1 MGKHNTAVLTL
12 IYNHLL
18 QHGLCKTAKK
28 LQAESGVKF
37 DSHEKTLIDMYKL
50 WNRRDQQSK
59 KKARS
64 KKTSEQNPTSSESSE
79 NKGTEAGIKAE
90 DKEVSAKKTGKT
102 MNPARKSTAK
112 GKAAPRSKKLASL
125 TQPLESETPAAE
137 ASAPG
142 SDGRDHKEEIAPSDT
157 APTIEPPSRSTKSA
171 RVRSKPT
178 NTKAAKQPKR
188 VSSKTTKAAATK
200 LLTAANGPARD
211 NDEVGDGSKSNDE
224 TDIEK
229 QIAPALAGFEIKA
242 PTPSAKTAAAEA
254 KAKKGST
261 KTPAK
266 RTTTA
271 RKAPAKASSEDLHS
285 DSKAPVPA
293 VSAVIAAASSAKT
306 AAAQARAKRGSAKTT
321 AVTPA
326 AKGSTATGKTPAKK
340 VSSESSEESDLDS
353 DFVPSS
359 IELSA
364 PSNVVTPNRIASVRP
379 GALQSMADDSS
390 ESSETESEE
399 EPVKQIQKK
408 TPSPKKSA
416 ISTSPAKAPRAP
428 APKLAAATQDSES
441 RDDSDSEPEMKAP
454 QKTAPVAASQD
465 TLEPPG
471 SEALVVRLAKP
482 GASDCH
488 DASADLVVTASIGE
502 TQSGAEAEVSEPSD
516 CSDSAEEPEIQ
527 KKTPSPKKSA
537 IATSPA
543 KAARAPAPK
552 LAAATQDSESSD
564 DSDSEPEMK
573 APQVPTPA
581 AVATKQMSR
590 AKPIAVTPASQSIAA
605 AGRTPAKMAADE
617 SSEESDSDDGQ
628 KVSASQKKT
637 SPKPPSSAGRTA
649 VAGKM
654 IAQPKPSQDSS
665 ETSESEEEEPQ
676 IAATAPQQRTP
687 ALGAKGKPVVFTA
700 AQPDE
705 ESSSEESEDDSDE
718 PVKAKSRAPTPAVT
732 ARTVKSVMKPTAL
745 TPSSQGSAAAAR
757 TPAKM
762 AADETSEDSDSDDE
776 EPISAVK
783 PSVLTT
789 PSAKPSAPPSAHVPD
804 SDADSESSDSS
815 DSEEITKNQGSQ
827 TKISATLPAP
837 VGKSKVAGKNIAQ
850 SKPTQDETESSE
862 EEKPQVAVLKLQL
875 RNPALAR
882 GKQGVA
888 AQADESSSEE
898 SEDSDEPAKSVPAPA
913 IAARKPKSIAKP
925 TALTLVSQSS
935 FCAVSSP
942 AKMAAE
948 ESSEESDSEDE
959 VEARALTPAKATVKK
974 GKSPLPQTPS
984 PSKLGT
990 VKSATKTPVAINQAT
1005 AKVSN
1010 EPSEKD
1016 PSKEKKTS
1024 RTTVAKQKSSTAS
1037 PLLTVMS
1044 DVASPAKGK
1053 AGVKMAPVLAKNTS
1067 ESESDVNESKQG
1079 KVLSPSSSQKSARKV
1094 SGDVSRTAGD
1104 SADDGSEPDASQ
1116 SLLQSKPK
1124 KRKLSLGKKDKTT
1137 PVNESTEKT
1146 SGKKAKVQ
1154 TQPETK
1160 PSPPAPSTPS
1170 ALLDSEEETVLAL
1183 LEGRSPKKAKL
1194 KKSSSTKRGVVAD
1207 TVVTEND
1214 SNVLE
1219 KSLLQPVA
1227 TFLTEDDDFNVKSP
1241 GTLDQL
1247 SSKKSRKKRKIASE
1261 DSMTE
1266 EKDKKAKKVR
1276 EKEKVM
1282 ADSEAEMATSPKPS
1296 KKEKSDLDKKENHKT
1311 KKESKKL
1318 MQSQM
1323 ASFGEST
1330 DSGVGLQPKPKKK
1343 VKD

>member
-285 DSKAPVPA
+285 DSK
-293 VSAVIAAASSAKT
+293 
-306 AAAQARAKRGSAKTT
+306 
-321 AVTPA
+321 
-326 AKGSTATGKTPAKK
+326 
-340 VSSESSEESDLDS
+340 
-353 DFVPSS
+353 FVPSS

>member
-285 DSKAPVPA
+285 DSKQAPVPA

-454 QKTAPVAASQD
+454 Q
-465 TLEPPG
+465 
-471 SEALVVRLAKP
+471 
-482 GASDCH
+482 
-488 DASADLVVTASIGE
+488 
-502 TQSGAEAEVSEPSD
+502 
-516 CSDSAEEPEIQ
+516 IQ

-718 PVKAKSRAPTPAVT
+718 PVKAKSR
-732 ARTVKSVMKPTAL
+732 
-745 TPSSQGSAAAAR
+745 
-757 TPAKM
+757 
-762 AADETSEDSDSDDE
+762 
-776 EPISAVK
+776 PISAVK

>member
-285 DSKAPVPA
+285 DSKQAPVPA

-454 QKTAPVAASQD
+454 Q
-465 TLEPPG
+465 
-471 SEALVVRLAKP
+471 
-482 GASDCH
+482 
-488 DASADLVVTASIGE
+488 
-502 TQSGAEAEVSEPSD
+502 
-516 CSDSAEEPEIQ
+516 IQ

-1016 PSKEKKTS
+1016 PSKE
-1024 RTTVAKQKSSTAS
+1024 
-1037 PLLTVMS
+1037 
-1044 DVASPAKGK
+1044 
-1053 AGVKMAPVLAKNTS
+1053 
-1067 ESESDVNESKQG
+1067 G

>member
-285 DSKAPVPA
+285 DSKQAPVPA

-454 QKTAPVAASQD
+454 Q
-465 TLEPPG
+465 
-471 SEALVVRLAKP
+471 
-482 GASDCH
+482 
-488 DASADLVVTASIGE
+488 
-502 TQSGAEAEVSEPSD
+502 
-516 CSDSAEEPEIQ
+516 IQ

-573 APQVPTPA
+573 APQ
-581 AVATKQMSR
+581 
-590 AKPIAVTPASQSIAA
+590 
-605 AGRTPAKMAADE
+605 
-617 SSEESDSDDGQ
+617 GQ

>member
-454 QKTAPVAASQD
+454 Q
-465 TLEPPG
+465 
-471 SEALVVRLAKP
+471 
-482 GASDCH
+482 
-488 DASADLVVTASIGE
+488 
-502 TQSGAEAEVSEPSD
+502 
-516 CSDSAEEPEIQ
+516 IQ

>member
-285 DSKAPVPA
+285 DSKQAPVPA

-454 QKTAPVAASQD
+454 Q
-465 TLEPPG
+465 
-471 SEALVVRLAKP
+471 
-482 GASDCH
+482 
-488 DASADLVVTASIGE
+488 
-502 TQSGAEAEVSEPSD
+502 
-516 CSDSAEEPEIQ
+516 IQ

>member
-285 DSKAPVPA
+285 DSKQAPVPA

-718 PVKAKSRAPTPAVT
+718 PVKAKSR
-732 ARTVKSVMKPTAL
+732 
-745 TPSSQGSAAAAR
+745 
-757 TPAKM
+757 
-762 AADETSEDSDSDDE
+762 
-776 EPISAVK
+776 PISAVK

>member
-285 DSKAPVPA
+285 DSKQAPVPA

-573 APQVPTPA
+573 APQ
-581 AVATKQMSR
+581 
-590 AKPIAVTPASQSIAA
+590 
-605 AGRTPAKMAADE
+605 
-617 SSEESDSDDGQ
+617 GQ

>member
-285 DSKAPVPA
+285 DSKQAPVPA

-340 VSSESSEESDLDS
+340 
-353 DFVPSS
+353 FVPSS

-454 QKTAPVAASQD
+454 Q
-465 TLEPPG
+465 
-471 SEALVVRLAKP
+471 
-482 GASDCH
+482 
-488 DASADLVVTASIGE
+488 
-502 TQSGAEAEVSEPSD
+502 
-516 CSDSAEEPEIQ
+516 IQ